1 MQNSTFETGLSKNEL
16 MNGLYNAG
24 LITLGAV
31 ATSMISR
38 KLVKDDLGVT
48 STTSRALRLAAAV
61 GGGLILVKYLQ
72 KNKYVPDEPF
82 KDK

>member
-1 MQNSTFETGLSKNEL
+1 MSLSKNEL

-38 KLVKDDLGVT
+38 KLVKDNLGVT
-48 STTSRALRLAAAV
+48 STTSRVLRLAAAV
-61 GGGLILVKYLQ
+61 GRGLILVKYLQ

>member
-1 MQNSTFETGLSKNEL
+1 MSLSKNEL
-16 MNGLYNAG
+16 MNELYNDG
-24 LITLGAV
+24 LVMLGAV

-48 STTSRALRLAAAV
+48 STTSRILRLAAAV
-61 GGGLILVKYLQ
+61 GGGSILVKYLQ
-72 KNKYVPDEPF
+72 KKNYVPGEPF

>member
-1 MQNSTFETGLSKNEL
+1 MSLGKNEL
-16 MNGLYNAG
+16 MNELYNAG
-24 LITLGAV
+24 LITLGVV

-48 STTSRALRLAAAV
+48 STTSRVLRLAAAV
-61 GGGLILVKYLQ
+61 GGGSILVKYLQ
-72 KNKYVPDEPF
+72 KNNYVPEEPF